1 MKHLKITLLNL
12 FIALTLVVG
21 AAVFIA
27 PFASAVNSGND
38 GGTGSPSTTQG
49 GGSGTGAATGT
60 TCKAGG
66 LTIPKCTGGGS
77 YQCADAKAPSCLANN
92 PIVLWITF
100 FINLVSVLILVGASA
115 MLVYAG
121 VEYISA
127 ADNPQRVQAAKQ
139 HIVNV
144 VIGIVAYFFL
154 FAFVQWLIPG
164 GVF

>member
-1 MKHLKITLLNL
+1 MKNLKTTILKL
-12 FIALTLVVG
+12 FTAVIIA
-21 AAVFIA
+21 AA
-27 PFASAVNSGND
+27 FAFPVIVAQPVY
-38 GGTGSPSTTQG
+38 
-49 GGSGTGAATGT
+49 AAGT
-60 TCKAGG
+60 TCTGGG

-77 YQCADAKAPSCLANN
+77 YQCANAKDPSCLANN

-139 HIVNV
+139 HIINV
-144 VIGIVAYFFL
+144 IIGLVAYFFL
-154 FAFVQWLIPG
+154 FSFVQWLIPG